1 MSMRFCAFVATLI
14 VSLSAFSIDASAQMR
29 SEPDGRGIPTIAPV
43 IKEIT
48 DGVVNISA
56 RAEQPLQINPLFRDP
71 LFRDFFDLP
80 DQLPDMQRASVGSG
94 VIVDASEGYVLTNHH
109 VIAGA
114 DTILVTLRDR
124 REVAAELV
132 GSDPGTDIAVLRV
145 PADDLSGVPLG
156 TSDRLLV
163 GDYVVAVGN
172 PFGIGQTVTLGI
184 VSALG
189 RSGINP
195 QGYEDFI
202 QTDASINPGN
212 SGGALI
218 TLDGRLVGINT
229 AIVSRSGGNVG
240 IGFAVPIDMARSV
253 MEQIVEYGEVR
264 RGQLGVTVRDLTA
277 DLAVALDVPMDR
289 GAVVVDV
296 LPGSAAED
304 TGLMPGDVVTAIDG
318 APVDGARDLRN
329 RIGTLRPGSTVAIT
343 VQRGSQADTFEVV
356 LSKGKGAASPV
367 PVAPGTTPPA
377 LSGALVETLGPDHPA
392 HGTVDGVVVVEV
404 APGSAA
410 ARAGLQPGD
419 VITHVDRQPVASKA
433 EFDAR
438 IAAAADT
445 IALTLW
451 RDGRRSLAVIE
462 GDA

>member
-253 MEQIVEYGEVR
+253 IEQIVEYGEVR
-264 RGQLGVTVRDLTA
+264 RGQLGVTVRDLTT

-329 RIGTLRPGSTVAIT
+329 RIGALRPGSTVAIT

-377 LSGALVETLGPDHPA
+377 FSGAVVETLGPDHPA
-392 HGTVDGVVVVEV
+392 HGTVDGVVVVDV